1 MRKAIS
7 AIVLILFY
15 VVLVVGLLEVGVRI
29 ARSAPPVE
37 ASGWFWKVPD
47 GTTGWALQPNTSG
60 RSYNPL
66 YEYDVS
72 VAINSR
78 GLRAYEFIGY
88 EKPEGVYR
96 VIVLG
101 DSFVEAVQVELEE
114 SFPQQLGRQIADATG
129 KQVEVL
135 NAGVGGWGNDQQL
148 LWLKEE
154 GYKYSPDLIVLAIY
168 PRNDFMNNS
177 EALESAN
184 QGRILKPFYRLENGE
199 LRLNYFP
206 FNPDEVPT
214 VTQAEAVVIPD
225 EVSPGPLIGVGA
237 WLHDHSAF
245 YRYVDPRIRIVAPRF
260 AAWLGE
266 VGLINAGEET
276 KLVAQPGD
284 YVPLAYHLYHR
295 PLEADWQAAI
305 EVTAAI
311 YAEFQRTAVG
321 MGAATSAILIT
332 APEQVYAD
340 DWSQILDL
348 YPAMREWDLDL
359 DGSHGY
365 AAQALTAAGVPVL
378 DLLPIFRNL
387 AGHSA
392 RLHLEDDGHWT
403 VAGHDLAARATFNFL
418 GENGVMPELTGQQLS
433 LTVPSEGRSLW
444 EWFVLLIV
452 LLLVGS
458 LIWDM
463 IKTGPVRWLRKA
475 GAGVGTAGE
484 LIGYMAR
491 RRQYVLLPLVI
502 VLLMFAGILIL
513 AQASVVGPFIY
524 TLI

>member
-1 MRKAIS
+1 MRKVLS
-7 AIVLILFY
+7 AVLLLFFY
-15 VVLVVGLLEVGVRI
+15 LLFALGIAEIGTRI
-29 ARSAPPVE
+29 TRAAPPVE
-37 ASGWFWKVPD
+37 AAGWFWKVPD
-47 GTTGWALQPNTSG
+47 ATTGWALQPNTSG

-78 GLRAYEFIGY
+78 GLRAYEFINY

-101 DSFVEAVQVELEE
+101 DSFVEALQVELEE
-114 SFPQQLGRQIADATG
+114 SFPQQLGGQITAETG

-154 GYKYSPDLIVLAIY
+154 GYKYSPDLIVLAVY

-184 QGRILKPFYRLENGE
+184 QGRILKPFYHLDNGE

-206 FNPDEVPT
+206 FNPDEVPE
-214 VTQAEAVVIPD
+214 VTQAEAVVIP
-225 EVSPGPLIGVGA
+225 ETVENAPLAGVGE
-237 WLHDHSAF
+237 WLHNHSAF
-245 YRYVDPRIRIVAPRF
+245 YRYVDPRIRIVSPRF
-260 AAWLGE
+260 AAWLGQIGFIE
-266 VGLINAGEET
+266 AGQES
-276 KLVAQPGD
+276 KVAAQPRS
-284 YVPLAYHLYHR
+284 YVPLAYNVYHR
-295 PLEADWQAAI
+295 QLDADWQAALD
-305 EVTAAI
+305 VTTVI
-311 YAEFQRTAVG
+311 FAEFQRTAVG
-321 MGAATSAILIT
+321 MGAATGAILIT

-340 DWSQILDL
+340 DWAHILDQ
-348 YPAMREWDLDL
+348 YPAMRAWDLDL
-359 DGSHGY
+359 DSSHIR
-365 AAQALTAAGVPVL
+365 AVEALTTAGVPVL
-378 DLLPIFRNL
+378 DLLPLFRNL
-387 AGHSA
+387 AQRGP

-403 VAGHDLAARATFNFL
+403 AAGHDLAARATFNFL
-418 GENGVMPELTGQQLS
+418 AENGVAPELAGRQLP
-433 LTVPSEGRSLW
+433 LTLPAESRSLW
-444 EWFVLLIV
+444 QWFVLLIV

-458 LIWDM
+458 LLWDM
-463 IKTGPVRWLRKA
+463 IRTGPVRWLRKA
-475 GAGVGTAGE
+475 GAGVSTAGE
-484 LIGYMAR
+484 LIGYMAH

-502 VLLMFAGILIL
+502 ILLMFAGILIL

>member
-1 MRKAIS
+1 MRKILS
-7 AIVLILFY
+7 AALLMLFY
-15 VVLVVGLLEVGVRI
+15 LALVLGI
-29 ARSAPPVE
+29 AEIGTRVTRAAPPVE

-47 GTTGWALQPNTSG
+47 ATTGWALQPNTSG

-78 GLRAYEFIGY
+78 GLRAYEFIDY
-88 EKPEGVYR
+88 AKPDDVYR

-101 DSFVEAVQVELEE
+101 DSFVEAMQVELQD
-114 SFPQQLGRQIADATG
+114 SFPQQLGSQIAAATG
-129 KQVEVL
+129 QRVEVL

-154 GYKYSPDLIVLAIY
+154 GYKYSPDLIVLAVY

-177 EALESAN
+177 ELLESTN
-184 QGRILKPFYRLENGE
+184 QGRILKPFYHLENGE

-206 FNPDEVPT
+206 FNPDEVPE
-214 VTQAEAVVIPD
+214 VTQPEAVIIPD
-225 EVSPGPLIGVGA
+225 TIEDAPLVGVGE
-237 WLHDHSAF
+237 WLHNHSAF
-245 YRYVDPRIRIVAPRF
+245 YRYVDPRIRIASPRF
-260 AAWLGE
+260 AAWLGRI
-266 VGLINAGEET
+266 GLIEPGQESKVA
-276 KLVAQPGD
+276 AQPRD
-284 YVPLAYHLYHR
+284 YVPLAYNLYHR
-295 PLEADWQAAI
+295 QLDADWQAAVD
-305 EVTAAI
+305 VTTAI
-311 YAEFQRTAVG
+311 FAEFQRTAVG
-321 MGAATSAILIT
+321 MGADTGAILIT

-340 DWSQILDL
+340 DWSHILDQFS
-348 YPAMREWDLDL
+348 AMRAWDLDM
-359 DGSHGY
+359 DGAHRL
-365 AAQALTAAGVPVL
+365 AVEALNRADVPVL

-387 AGHSA
+387 AQRSP

-418 GENGVMPELTGQQLS
+418 AEQGIVPALGDARLALTIP
-433 LTVPSEGRSLW
+433 VEGRSWW
-444 EWFVLLIV
+444 EWFVLAIL

-463 IKTGPVRWLRKA
+463 IKTGPLRWLRKA

-484 LIGYMAR
+484 LIGYMAY

-502 VLLMFAGILIL
+502 ILLMFAGILIL